1 MDLNL
6 LTKIIIGKQG
16 RKPTEMKQWYKSNS
30 KNPGMFSTLH
40 KNIIFLKKEA

>member
-6 LTKIIIGKQG
+6 LTKIISGRQG

-30 KNPGMFSTLH
+30 KKSGSFQPGTRILFFG
-40 KNIIFLKKEA
+40 K